1 MSCKSVVT
9 GGTKI
14 LWVINTPSFNRKKA
28 TKKSCLQRA
37 KKEGSIVRALWL
49 QANRESLMRMQCGGR
64 GCAAGCLC
72 ATPRNRACSVHQ
84 RRAPLSFSG
93 QVRRWGHRLAGKI
106 HNRWGL
112 AASLPLRDL
121 LLSIRQL
128 KSLSQTISSV
138 ACSARRW

>member
-1 MSCKSVVT
+1 MCNYHAI
-9 GGTKI
+9 I
-14 LWVINTPSFNRKKA
+14 LLPQKA
-28 TKKSCLQRA
+28 TQNKAWLIKS
-37 KKEGSIVRALWL
+37 KEGNIGIVRAQRLR
-49 QANRESLMRMQCGGR
+49 ASPESLMRMQCGER

-84 RRAPLSFSG
+84 RRGPLSFSG

-106 HNRWGL
+106 LNRWGL

-121 LLSIRQL
+121 FLSIRQL

-138 ACSARRW
+138 RVALAVDQIFYSIKN